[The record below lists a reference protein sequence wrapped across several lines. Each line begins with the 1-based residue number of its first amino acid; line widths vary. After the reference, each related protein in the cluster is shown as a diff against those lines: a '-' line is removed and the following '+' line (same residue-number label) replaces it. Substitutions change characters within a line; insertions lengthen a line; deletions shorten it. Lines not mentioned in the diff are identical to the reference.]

1 MALAV
6 LFTFGLQF
14 YVPMDILWR
23 KVQDRIPVK
32 QHNLSQILIRTG
44 IMLWCGVVA
53 VVVPVLEPFISL
65 VGAVFFSSLGI
76 LVPSVVEAIF
86 LYPNRYGL
94 FKWKLIKDVLL
105 SIFSILALVTGA
117 FVSIQQIIE
126 AYSPEK

>member
-14 YVPMDILWR
+14 FVPMDILWR

-44 IMLWCGVVA
+44 IMLWCGVIAA
-53 VVVPVLEPFISL
+53 VVPELEPFIGL

-76 LVPSVVEAIF
+76 LVPSVVEAVF
-86 LYPNRYGL
+86 LYPDRYGL
-94 FKWKLIKDVLL
+94 MKWKLVKDILL
-105 SIFSILALVTGA
+105 SIFAILALITGA
-117 FVSIQQIIE
+117 FVSIEQIIE
-126 AYSPEK
+126 SYS